1 MDGAAATGARRT
13 QETLQVYTDGGVDM
27 GQRCWTAQA
36 TWGLYLKDG
45 DPAAV
50 EEALRGAAHT
60 EQKAE
65 GCVAYGQAMGPA
77 LSSTRAEAIGIY
89 AALAIPGPLHIKL
102 DNAGVVKRGN
112 KLLAGRPG
120 RRPWGMQEDGDIW
133 QSIAANVQ
141 QRTTPIRLT
150 KVKGHAKLE
159 DVMAGT
165 TTAGDREGNRISDE
179 VATEAKTKQ
188 RAHQMRIL

>member
-1 MDGAAATGARRT
+1 MPEDPDLDRLGHLTFGVATVDEAIGCRSGDAGGELQHQSTKKVAAATCAQCT
-13 QETLQVYTDGGVDM
+13 QETIQVYTDGGVDM

-60 EQKAE
+60 EEKDE
-65 GCVAYGQAMGPA
+65 GCIAYGQAMGPA

-102 DNAGVVKRGN
+102 DNAGVVNRGN
-112 KLLAGRPG
+112 KLLPG
-120 RRPWGMQEDGDIW
+120 
-133 QSIAANVQ
+133 
-141 QRTTPIRLT
+141 
-150 KVKGHAKLE
+150 KL
-159 DVMAGT
+159 
-165 TTAGDREGNRISDE
+165 
-179 VATEAKTKQ
+179 
-188 RAHQMRIL
+188 